1 MFLAMPKSLLR
12 KWVGLFYWCGF
23 RLANDSR
30 SQVEKKWLILE
41 DLLRISAILFLT
53 PRPFM
58 HIALLKNTY
67 KQLPSG
73 SWYTAS
79 KMFRLSW
86 RFLSV
91 LSKKIIILKAEL
103 IHQNL
108 IEGARVFVPNHIYM
122 KTFFQAFDSYHILKI
137 ILRNDSHMC
146 RVSAKK
152 ILSSMIIKSLGD
164 DA

>member
-1 MFLAMPKSLLR
+1 MSGSVLLM
-12 KWVGLFYWCGF
+12 WFSDG
-23 RLANDSR
+23 
-30 SQVEKKWLILE
+30 KWLKKSSRKKVI
-41 DLLRISAILFLT
+41 DFRRFTSYIFSRAAILFLT

-122 KTFFQAFDSYHILKI
+122 KTFFFQAFDSYHILKI